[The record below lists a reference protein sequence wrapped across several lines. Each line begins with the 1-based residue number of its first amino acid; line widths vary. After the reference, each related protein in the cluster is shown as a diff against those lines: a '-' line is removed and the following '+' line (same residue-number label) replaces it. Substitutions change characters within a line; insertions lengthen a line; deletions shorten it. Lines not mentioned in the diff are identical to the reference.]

1 MQHRLLFNKRDD
13 VIKPGSASNMVDRL
27 STYNTGRVEDV
38 ELLHVY
44 QTDYRKEVE
53 RCLKKLMAEK
63 QYRKRR
69 ELYEVDPDIVKKLI
83 RGCASL
89 SMKLRYKGPSK
100 GKSLVNGKYYMIFT
114 TDIPRE

>member
-1 MQHRLLFNKRDD
+1 
-13 VIKPGSASNMVDRL
+13 VIKPGSASDIVKRL
-27 STYNTGRVEDV
+27 STYNTGRLDDI

-53 RCLKKLMAEK
+53 RCLNKLMAEK
-63 QYRKRR
+63 QYRKSR

-100 GKSLVNGKYYMIFT
+100 GKSLVNGNYYIIFT